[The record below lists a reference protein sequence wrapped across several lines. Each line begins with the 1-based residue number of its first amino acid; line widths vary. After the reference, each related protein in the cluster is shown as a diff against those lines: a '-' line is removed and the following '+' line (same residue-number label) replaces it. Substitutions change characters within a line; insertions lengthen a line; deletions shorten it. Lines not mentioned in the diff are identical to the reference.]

1 MTAATPPPMPGYGPP
16 LPPPPA
22 PKKRRTGLIIGAAV
36 AVAAIVTTTLVIVNS
51 GDDADT
57 SGSAAA
63 ETPADS
69 TVTAAA
75 EEEPAPEDTAP
86 EVMALTDGVKYET
99 GVEVTLSGYKRGTS
113 SAWAA
118 PESTPYV
125 AFTVKVVN
133 GSESA
138 LDLGTGFVMC
148 YYGDESREG
157 EQIFDEGLD
166 GLPQMKL
173 RPGRTAKAT
182 VGCEL
187 PKGQSYLQVE
197 LAPDME
203 SEVAVFAGNVK

>member
-16 LPPPPA
+16 PPPPV
-22 PKKRRTGLIIGAAV
+22 KKKRTGLVIGAAV

-51 GDDADT
+51 DDDT
-57 SGSAAA
+57 STASSAA

-75 EEEPAPEDTAP
+75 EEEPTPEDTAP

-99 GVEVTLSGYKRGTS
+99 GVEVALSGYKRGTS
-113 SAWAA
+113 SEWAA
-118 PESTPYV
+118 PESAPYV
-125 AFTVKVVN
+125 AFTVTIDNK
-133 GSESA
+133 SDA
-138 LDLGTGFVMC
+138 LLDVGTGYVMC
-148 YYGDESREG
+148 YYGDDSTEA
-157 EQIFDEGLD
+157 EQVFDSERGLEGL
-166 GLPQMKL
+166 PSMKL

-187 PKGQSYLQVE
+187 PKGEEYLQIE

-203 SEVAVFAGNVK
+203 SEVAIFAGNVK